1 MLFGVNH
8 PEVEVRR
15 GWATGN
21 TFSGFYAENGYC
33 ITYRYE
39 TDMCRCV
46 PTLENLHF
54 VGWE

>member
-21 TFSGFYAENGYC
+21 TFLASLGTGIA
-33 ITYRYE
+33 YRQVLKPN
-39 TDMCRCV
+39 V
-46 PTLENLHF
+46 PVCSNFSKFALC
-54 VGWE
+54 